1 MRFVCDAMLGSLA
14 RWLRLF
20 GFDCL
25 YAGVTLADPE
35 VAALA
40 RADERWLLTRDRALA
55 AVGPPRTL
63 LIRADRLDAQL
74 GEVFQRLALAPA
86 PTLAAARCA
95 ECNGE
100 LAAVEARAVA
110 GQVPPYVLATAAR
123 FRRCLACG
131 RVYWPGTHGERI
143 ARRMEQVVAGL
154 ATAEEPGHRGVD

>member
-25 YAGVTLADPE
+25 YADVSLADSE

-40 RADERWLLTRDRALA
+40 GDGRRLLTRDRALA
-55 AVGPPRTL
+55 AAGPPRTL

-86 PTLAAARCA
+86 PTRAAARGA
-95 ECNGE
+95 EGNGE
-100 LAAVEARAVA
+100 LAPVEAQEGA

-123 FRRCLACG
+123 FRRCRDCG

-143 ARRMEQVVAGL
+143 VRRMERVVAGL
-154 ATAEEPGHRGVD
+154 ANGETPGREGVD